1 MKGTELGSTAEYS
14 GELELIS
21 IGEDKNSKSRSGV
34 SVIHGGDMKTIFLC
48 YFGLLG
54 LGCLVILYGSLI
66 GIVIGTNSGLQ
77 SSIEED
83 LNSQMKD
90 QAYSTLN
97 EAGDY
102 LTRVLNGYDEV
113 CALHFDDYVVIS
125 SSCFFILN

>member
-1 MKGTELGSTAEYS
+1 MKRAGNNSTAGYS

-21 IGEDKNSKSRSGV
+21 IGANEDGKRKNTV
-34 SVIHGGDMKTIFLC
+34 SIIHGGDMKTIFLC
-48 YFGLLG
+48 YFGVLG
-54 LGCLVILYGSLI
+54 LVCLVILYGSLI

-83 LNSQMKD
+83 LNSQMKA
-90 QAYSTLN
+90 QAFSTLN

-113 CALHFDDYVVIS
+113 RVCI
-125 SSCFFILN
+125 